1 MRFLIID
8 LVPALLSWRG
18 EEDDPDVAEGAV
30 ETLEQL
36 HTQFRLA
43 GITDGDRPGSVIRS
57 ALRQAGIGDFFDT
70 VGTSADFGPSVSPQV
85 IQRIATTVGAAST
98 SIVVVTARHR
108 LADALGRRAIATV
121 LLGPAG
127 FAGLPDQLRM
137 GAGPLNP

>member
-8 LVPALLSWRG
+8 LVPALLRW
-18 EEDDPDVAEGAV
+18 EDTDDDPDVAEGAE

-36 HTQFRLA
+36 HARFRLA
-43 GITDGDRPGSVIRS
+43 GITDGNRPGSEIRN
-57 ALRQAGIGDFFDT
+57 ALQRSGIGDFFES

-85 IQRIATTVGAAST
+85 IQRLATTVGAAST
-98 SIVVVTARHR
+98 SVLVVTARPT